1 MYSASRAEAV
11 KAKIKEEDIIIKEEV
26 FTIKEEEE
34 KPDLATI
41 RPLTSKPVVRDSI
54 QVEPTPSTS
63 RAAVAEVRVY
73 APPPAQEFKYDP
85 FNLAPRS
92 RVSPPSPPAF
102 KAKRRSLPGGH
113 TSAQPRLKFQSYQA
127 RR

>member
-1 MYSASRAEAV
+1 MDSPSQAEAV
-11 KAKIKEEDIIIKEEV
+11 KAEVKEEDIIIKEEV

-41 RPLTSKPVVRDSI
+41 RPLTSEPVVRDSI

-92 RVSPPSPPAF
+92 RVSPPPPPAF

-113 TSAQPRLKFQSYQA
+113 ASAQPRLKFQSYQA

>member
-1 MYSASRAEAV
+1 MDSPSQAEAV
-11 KAKIKEEDIIIKEEV
+11 KAEVKEEDIIIKEEV

-41 RPLTSKPVVRDSI
+41 RPLTSEPVVRDSI
-54 QVEPTPSTS
+54 QVEPTPSTF

-85 FNLAPRS
+85 FDLAPRS
-92 RVSPPSPPAF
+92 GVSPPPPPAF

-113 TSAQPRLKFQSYQA
+113 ASAQPRLKFQSYQA